1 MRRMIH
7 DEEFLRVLFE
17 VIDVTDKGLP
27 LGFYLTDWLF
37 KTAIEEHYDFGAFIN
52 MSTYVISAI
61 GTFIVSYVVSKVL
74 SRKINKIDMVSSLK
88 GNE

>member
-1 MRRMIH
+1 
-7 DEEFLRVLFE
+7 
-17 VIDVTDKGLP
+17 
-27 LGFYLTDWLF
+27 
-37 KTAIEEHYDFGAFIN
+37 

-74 SRKINKIDMVSSLK
+74 ARKINKIDMVSSLK